1 MFNKLSLTALRLA
14 VLFAAVGLAL
24 RVTNVALASPVAE
37 NTASA
42 DSIVVLSSK
51 ALEDEPPMDAWTI
64 LAPIENL
71 ASFVIRICIGLV
83 GIAVAVGTYKNAA
96 IANVAHQLSMSNP
109 AAGALMNIGIGIGY
123 FILFWILPG
132 VIQYIY
138 GQVVTTA
145 AINNMTNLDWLH
157 NVGSGTPTQ

>member
-1 MFNKLSLTALRLA
+1 MLSKIQLFVLRLA
-14 VLFAAVGLAL
+14 VCVATVGLL
-24 RVTNVALASPVAE
+24 MRITTVALASPVDG
-37 NTASA
+37 NTINAVSG
-42 DSIVVLSSK
+42 IVQQAP
-51 ALEDEPPMDAWTI
+51 ALEGEPPMDAWTI

-71 ASFVIRICIGLV
+71 ASFAIRICIGLV

-138 GQVVTTA
+138 GQVVTTE

-157 NVGSGTPTQ
+157 NVGGGTPAQ